1 MNRLKYMK
9 TMSVHLSDIDLRDL
23 DTFERGV
30 PHEWF
35 ARLRRDAPV
44 FNHPIDSGPRIWVL
58 SRYKDIATVA
68 ADWER
73 NSSAEAL
80 GSIRGMDEVDEER
93 WQAEVAARAATS
105 VDTDVTAG
113 VMIMMDPPAHTKYR
127 RLVSKAFTP
136 RMVSLLEPG
145 IREATVRLID
155 AAVAK
160 GEVDFVPAV
169 AEPIPLMAI
178 AEMLGAPG
186 EDRAQLF
193 TWANSLIGSEDPEFT
208 VDPKDHEN
216 AVRSFHQ
223 YAADLAEARRAEPRD
238 DMTTALLEAEIDG
251 QRMST
256 DAFCRFF
263 RLLTSAGAESTRY
276 TSASGVQ
283 ALIENPSQ
291 FQALREDPTLVGSAV
306 EEILRWATPVMY
318 FRRAVTED
326 YELHG
331 QQIRK
336 GDKMSFWFISANR
349 DEAVFED
356 PYTFDIRRTPNK
368 HVAFGAGG
376 PHFCLGSGLARLQLN
391 IMFEELARR
400 VSRIEPLGE
409 PVRLRSNFMNGIKHL
424 PVRLH
429 PA

>member
-1 MNRLKYMK
+1 ME
-9 TMSVHLSDIDLRDL
+9 TMAVDLSDIDLRDL

-35 ARLRRDAPV
+35 ARLRRHAPV
-44 FNHPIDSGPRIWVL
+44 FSHPIDSGPRIWVL
-58 SRYKDIATVA
+58 SRHEDIAAVA
-68 ADWER
+68 CDWER

-80 GSIRGMDEVDEER
+80 GSIRGMDTVDEER

-105 VDTDVTAG
+105 ADNDVTAG

-145 IREATVRLID
+145 IRATTVRLIE
-155 AAVAK
+155 AAISK
-160 GEVDFVPAV
+160 SQTGGQVDFVPAV

-178 AEMLGAPG
+178 AEMLGAPE

-193 TWANSLIGSEDPEFT
+193 AWANSLIGSEDPEFS

-223 YAADLAEARRAEPRD
+223 YAANLAEARRAEPRD

-276 TSASGVQ
+276 TTASGVQ
-283 ALIENPSQ
+283 ALIENPDQ
-291 FQALREDPTLVGSAV
+291 FDGLRADLSLAGSAV

-336 GDKMSFWFISANR
+336 GDKVSFWFISANR

-356 PYTFDIRRTPNK
+356 PYTFNIRRRPNK
-368 HVAFGAGG
+368 HVAFGGGG

-400 VSRIEPLGE
+400 VSRIEPVGE

-424 PVRLH
+424 PLRLH
-429 PA
+429 RA